1 MTIDIS
7 RKTFDPARNTTWT
20 TTMQGRVAT
29 DAPINEDRTLRD
41 RRLRAGMVDL
51 IGRCGYPAL
60 LPDSFLIDAVGG
72 GLTIAPG
79 RYYVDGHLAE
89 NFGTGT
95 PEFDDVLSELRGP
108 DPVNLA
114 DQPYLPGIT
123 PDAPEDGTH
132 LVYLQTWQRDVTF
145 LQDMSILDPAVATD
159 SFARRQTVWQVGT
172 FGPVDGGIDCE
183 TDADDIPGWNA
194 FIAPSGGRLTTR
206 ANPASAEFD
215 PCLLPPG
222 AEYRGTENRTY
233 RFEIHEIR
241 GDGTPMVKFSRS
253 NGVIATTILSQPA
266 ADVLEVSQVARD
278 DFLRFNA
285 GDWVEV
291 TDESRL
297 LSGTPGVMARVLT
310 VDDPSNTITLETDL
324 PAGTL
329 VLDGGGPDTD
339 QSLHPI
345 LRRWDQAG
353 QMRDEDGNLLVD
365 LDLVGADGLIP
376 APTDGTFIAL
386 EDGVEAALELA
397 GDPPRIGDSWTFI
410 ARYADSSVEVLTLAP
425 PHDFHRHTC
434 RLAMVA
440 ASGGEFTDVLDDCRD
455 PIGEE
460 DDCCCTVVVRPGE
473 SIQDAIDSLPPDFG
487 GCVCLKPGVH
497 TITTTLNI
505 TTPNVTIHGESH
517 GVSVTLDGFGPV
529 LRVNGVTGIEVHTIA
544 FRHTASAEGTN
555 GVLELFGCT
564 DVTVEG
570 CAFSAERGTLSAGV
584 LMADCTNVSVR
595 GCRFTETI
603 TGVFITLRSDLIRVE
618 DNIFALGGEQ
628 FDGLI
633 AVLAPSARGPITVT

>member
-108 DPVNLA
+108 DPVNLT

-291 TDESRL
+291 TDES
-297 LSGTPGVMARVLT
+297 
-310 VDDPSNTITLETDL
+310 
-324 PAGTL
+324 
-329 VLDGGGPDTD
+329 
-339 QSLHPI
+339 
-345 LRRWDQAG
+345 
-353 QMRDEDGNLLVD
+353 
-365 LDLVGADGLIP
+365 
-376 APTDGTFIAL
+376 
-386 EDGVEAALELA
+386 
-397 GDPPRIGDSWTFI
+397 
-410 ARYADSSVEVLTLAP
+410 
-425 PHDFHRHTC
+425 
-434 RLAMVA
+434 
-440 ASGGEFTDVLDDCRD
+440 
-455 PIGEE
+455 
-460 DDCCCTVVVRPGE
+460 
-473 SIQDAIDSLPPDFG
+473 
-487 GCVCLKPGVH
+487 
-497 TITTTLNI
+497 
-505 TTPNVTIHGESH
+505 
-517 GVSVTLDGFGPV
+517 
-529 LRVNGVTGIEVHTIA
+529 
-544 FRHTASAEGTN
+544 
-555 GVLELFGCT
+555 
-564 DVTVEG
+564 
-570 CAFSAERGTLSAGV
+570 
-584 LMADCTNVSVR
+584 
-595 GCRFTETI
+595 
-603 TGVFITLRSDLIRVE
+603 
-618 DNIFALGGEQ
+618 
-628 FDGLI
+628 
-633 AVLAPSARGPITVT
+633 